1 MGYGDDGSKKK
12 KMAVLGISSIL
23 LVAAVVGAVTYG
35 ISSKNN
41 AETGAPAGGASASPS
56 SSTKAVQSICKH
68 VDYKETC
75 ENSLAKAG
83 NTSDPKELVKV
94 AFQVTVD
101 NLEEVIK
108 NSTLLKDAAKDPRTS
123 QALETC
129 KEVLDTAI
137 DDFKRSFARVEE
149 FDMSKVD
156 EYLADLKTWLSGAIT
171 YQETCIDAFEN
182 TTGTTGEKMKQLLT
196 TASQLSSNGLAMVSQ
211 FSEIIG
217 TLNIPGFNRRL
228 MSTEALDEQSY
239 PDFVNAKQRKLLGA
253 DPSTLKPNAVIAL
266 DGSGTHKTFKDVINT
281 IPKNNSVPFVILVK
295 AGVYHETVM
304 IPRKINNVY
313 IFGEGPEKTKITG
326 NKNYVDG
333 IGTFHTATVAINGD
347 NCILKDIA
355 IENSAGAEKHQAVAL
370 RVSGDHA
377 IVFNCRLDGY
387 QDTLYSHNYRQFYRN
402 TVISGTI
409 DFIFG
414 DAQAVFQNCTMV
426 VRKPLENQGCMVTA
440 QGRNNTRSLGA
451 IIIQNSTI
459 TAEPEFL
466 ATNPLPR
473 AYLGRPW
480 KQYSRTLI
488 MQSNIGGFIL
498 PEGWSPWMGTWGLDT
513 LYYGEYLNTGAGAK
527 TDKRVT
533 WKGIQKVTPAIAES
547 FTPGKYFMGDDWIKA
562 TGFPY
567 QPGMF

>member
-1 MGYGDDGSKKK
+1 MGYSGDGSKKK
-12 KMAVLGISSIL
+12 KMAMLGVSSIL

-94 AFQVTVD
+94 AFQ
-101 NLEEVIK
+101 
-108 NSTLLKDAAKDPRTS
+108 DAAKDPRTS

-217 TLNIPGFNRRL
+217 TLNIPGLNRKL

-333 IGTFHTATVAINGD
+333 IGTFHTATVGDEGIELVVDSKDLQQQSKALDKLTDHVEDRQLDSTRVQEAMASIAASREADLQAKKLREKELAAVKINAVDVDIIANELELDKKLAERVLREHKGD
-347 NCILKDIA
+347 
-355 IENSAGAEKHQAVAL
+355 AVA
-370 RVSGDHA
+370 A
-377 IVFNCRLDGY
+377 I
-387 QDTLYSHNYRQFYRN
+387 
-402 TVISGTI
+402 
-409 DFIFG
+409 
-414 DAQAVFQNCTMV
+414 
-426 VRKPLENQGCMVTA
+426 
-440 QGRNNTRSLGA
+440 RSL
-451 IIIQNSTI
+451 I
-459 TAEPEFL
+459 
-466 ATNPLPR
+466 
-473 AYLGRPW
+473 
-480 KQYSRTLI
+480 
-488 MQSNIGGFIL
+488 
-498 PEGWSPWMGTWGLDT
+498 D
-513 LYYGEYLNTGAGAK
+513 
-527 TDKRVT
+527 
-533 WKGIQKVTPAIAES
+533 
-547 FTPGKYFMGDDWIKA
+547 
-562 TGFPY
+562 
-567 QPGMF
+567 